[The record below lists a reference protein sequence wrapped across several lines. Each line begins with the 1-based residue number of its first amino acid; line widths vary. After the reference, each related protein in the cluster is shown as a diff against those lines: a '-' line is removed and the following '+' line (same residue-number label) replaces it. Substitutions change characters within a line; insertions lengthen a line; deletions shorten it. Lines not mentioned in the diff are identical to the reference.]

1 MVNVI
6 VRPDVYERFRV
17 AIRGEPLLW
26 VGGMLAKDDGTLNVL
41 AEEVHG
47 LKLQGKREE
56 SGASRPPADQAA
68 TAPASPS
75 PFSFL
80 KSLRRVAPESKDWG

>member
-1 MVNVI
+1 V
-6 VRPDVYERFRV
+6 
-17 AIRGEPLLW
+17 
-26 VGGMLAKDDGTLNVL
+26 NVL

-56 SGASRPPADQAA
+56 GGASHPPTDPAA
-68 TAPASPS
+68 TAPAPASPS